1 VPDVETR
8 ATEPDRYGA
17 VARAFHWGTSLAVV
31 VMIAAGI
38 LMTSEPLGRF
48 ADPLY
53 IVHKGLGTVLLL
65 VVLLRVVWRLTHPAP
80 PLPETVPAL
89 QRRMMGLT
97 HFALYAL
104 LVIMT
109 VSGYVRTAGDGY
121 PIELL
126 DALGIPTLL
135 PRMPEAAAVALV
147 THQVAA
153 YALTALVAVHVGAA
167 VHDALIDRKGV
178 FRRMWP
184 F

>member
-1 VPDVETR
+1 MESR
-8 ATEPDRYGA
+8 ATEPDRYGS
-17 VARAFHWGTSLAVV
+17 VARAFHWGSALAVI
-31 VMIAAGI
+31 VMIAVGI
-38 LMTSEPLGRF
+38 LMTSEPLGGF

-65 VVLLRVVWRLTHPAP
+65 VVFLRVAWRLTHPAP
-80 PLPETVPAL
+80 PLPETVPAR
-89 QRRMMGLT
+89 QRRLMGVT

-109 VSGYVRTAGDGY
+109 VSGYVRTVGDGY

-126 DALGIPTLL
+126 NALGIPTLL
-135 PRMPEAAAVALV
+135 PRMPDAASVALV

-153 YALTALVAVHVGAA
+153 YALTALIAVHVGAA
-167 VHDALIDRKGV
+167 VHDALIERKGV

>member
-1 VPDVETR
+1 MADVGSR
-8 ATEPDRYGA
+8 ATEPDRYGT
-17 VARAFHWGTSLAVV
+17 VARAFHWGTSVAVV
-31 VMIAAGI
+31 IMIVVGI

-53 IVHKGLGTVLLL
+53 IVHKGLGTLLLL
-65 VVLLRVVWRLTHPAP
+65 VVVLRVAWRLTHPAP
-80 PLPETVPAL
+80 PLPESVPTV
-89 QRRMMGLT
+89 QRRLMGVT

-109 VSGYVRTAGDGY
+109 VSGYVRTVGDGF

-126 DALGIPTLL
+126 DTLGIPTLL

-178 FRRMWP
+178 FQRMWP